1 MTEIELGRGLR
12 AWADGSRGLEAA
24 VGLLIAHRMW
34 IVRATTPPP
43 EAGIG
48 PFPGAELFYQPI
60 NHRNHNVVDWAVARH
75 LTRSTSTQGT
85 EQDRQMLM
93 IATTLAEEADA
104 NRAIVAKAVEHSAGF
119 RHTST

>member
-1 MTEIELGRGLR
+1 
-12 AWADGSRGLEAA
+12 
-24 VGLLIAHRMW
+24 MW

-60 NHRNHNVVDWAVARH
+60 NHRNHKVVDWAVARH